1 MKKLTSIIILTLFW
15 CNVAL
20 SQTQTYNCKKLYGYI
35 EDDWKYVATFSDET
49 ATLIM
54 ENNVSEKNHIE
65 DLTIEL
71 RKELKWI
78 RQLLVVIVF
87 ILIVDSII

>member
-1 MKKLTSIIILTLFW
+1 
-15 CNVAL
+15 
-20 SQTQTYNCKKLYGYI
+20 
-35 EDDWKYVATFSDET
+35 
-49 ATLIM
+49 M
-54 ENNVSEKNHIE
+54 EKNVSEKNHIE
-65 DLTIEL
+65 DVTTEL

>member
-1 MKKLTSIIILTLFW
+1 
-15 CNVAL
+15 
-20 SQTQTYNCKKLYGYI
+20 
-35 EDDWKYVATFSDET
+35 
-49 ATLIM
+49 M
-54 ENNVSEKNHIE
+54 EKNVSEKNHIE
-65 DLTIEL
+65 DLTIKL

>member
-1 MKKLTSIIILTLFW
+1 M
-15 CNVAL
+15 
-20 SQTQTYNCKKLYGYI
+20 
-35 EDDWKYVATFSDET
+35 ET
-49 ATLIM
+49 
-54 ENNVSEKNHIE
+54 NVSEKNQIE

-71 RKELKWI
+71 SKELKWI

>member
-1 MKKLTSIIILTLFW
+1 
-15 CNVAL
+15 
-20 SQTQTYNCKKLYGYI
+20 
-35 EDDWKYVATFSDET
+35 
-49 ATLIM
+49 M
-54 ENNVSEKNHIE
+54 EKNISEKNHIE

-87 ILIVDSII
+87 ILIVIHLCSKKNIDVTTNTFNREFMN

>member
-1 MKKLTSIIILTLFW
+1 
-15 CNVAL
+15 
-20 SQTQTYNCKKLYGYI
+20 
-35 EDDWKYVATFSDET
+35 
-49 ATLIM
+49 M
-54 ENNVSEKNHIE
+54 EKNVSEKNQIE